1 MRNAGLWTTDCLLGP
16 LASGAKRVG
25 RLLLAVKRL
34 LLAELDLRLKLVSG
48 LIAALA
54 GEPGG
59 AG

>member
-1 MRNAGLWTTDCLLGP
+1 MRIVDRVAEP
-16 LASGAKRVG
+16 LPDDVES
-25 RLLLAVKRL
+25 LKRL
-34 LLAELDLRLKLVSG
+34 LLAELDLRLKLVSE